1 MKKEYIIPQI
11 KVFALMDEPLL
22 QAASRVPVIEEDIDA
37 DAKENPFTGFE
48 DGADALP
55 DDWGV
60 RDFGPWKE

>member
-22 QAASRVPVIEEDIDA
+22 QVVSRKEDIDA
-37 DAKENPFTGFE
+37 DAKNNPLTDFE
-48 DGADALP
+48 DGAEALP

>member
-22 QAASRVPVIEEDIDA
+22 QVVSRKEVIDA
-37 DAKENPFTGFE
+37 DAKKNPLTDFE
-48 DGADALP
+48 DGAEALP

>member
-22 QAASRVPVIEEDIDA
+22 QVVSRKEDIDA